1 VLPTEAMVAAPPP
14 VDPAA
19 WHRSV
24 EGLPRVLAG
33 LAGASNG
40 PRPWRIT
47 GFDVRRA
54 AEGPP
59 GWAEPDQP
67 FAWSARTAQRLIGLS
82 ALRSLVAGTARAP
95 AHAVRDVVAEL
106 SGGGH
111 LSTRTPTSLEQWM
124 AALPPAGRA
133 TVGAAAVTWV
143 TRLWSGLDWVSLVAN
158 GPIVIGRDHWWDSP
172 HTSLLALR
180 SRAEV
185 RSGRTH
191 LVVLNGA
198 RRRSAETELCL
209 VALTETLRGGVVA
222 APVTVVGW
230 WPDSGHVARIDA
242 CPAVL
247 DRGVAAVAAVLR
259 ARRSALAA

>member
-1 VLPTEAMVAAPPP
+1 MA
-14 VDPAA
+14 PAA
-19 WHRSV
+19 TADSLSWTKAV

-33 LAGASNG
+33 LAAASAG

-54 AEGPP
+54 AEGPE
-59 GWAEPDQP
+59 ALTDRP
-67 FAWSARTAQRLIGLS
+67 FTWSAPTAQRMIGLS
-82 ALRSLVAGTARAP
+82 ALRSLISGRARAP
-95 AHAVRDVVAEL
+95 AQAVRDVVAEL
-106 SGGGH
+106 SGGGQ
-111 LSTRTPTSLEQWM
+111 LGTRAPTSLEQWLSG
-124 AALPPAGRA
+124 LPPAGRA
-133 TVGAAAVTWV
+133 ATGAAAVTWV
-143 TRLWSGLDWVSLVAN
+143 TRLWSELDWVALAAK
-158 GPIVIGRDHWWDSP
+158 GPMVIGRDHWWDSP

-185 RSGRTH
+185 RSGRAH

-198 RRRSAETELCL
+198 RRRSADTELSL
-209 VALTETLRGGVVA
+209 VALVETLRDGVHG
-222 APVTVVGW
+222 APATVVGW
-230 WPDSGHVARIDA
+230 WPDSGHVVRIDA